1 MVSREIYP
9 EPSSRFHSGPSDRAT
24 DCIFHAWL
32 TAGGTAYLWI
42 RMALAKKRD
51 ILQISDLSIRRDG
64 VTILDRISWRICPG
78 EHWVILGS
86 NGSGKTSLLSALTG
100 YLMPTEGKIVL
111 LGDTYGHRD
120 WREVRKR
127 LGVVSSA
134 LRQMM
139 AETEPALD
147 TVASGRHAMIDY
159 WGRPSRKEQAE
170 ARRIL
175 ARVECSALADRP
187 WSVLS
192 QGERQRVLIGRA
204 LMSRPRLL
212 ILDEPCAGLDPV
224 AREHFLAFVDRLACG
239 PRAPTVVLV
248 THHIEEVVPAFT
260 HALCLRDGKI
270 LRQGPC
276 ETVFT
281 SGNLSAVFGA
291 RVRIGRAGGRY
302 SLQVSARKPG
312 RRVI

>member
-1 MVSREIYP
+1 
-9 EPSSRFHSGPSDRAT
+9 
-24 DCIFHAWL
+24 
-32 TAGGTAYLWI
+32 
-42 RMALAKKRD
+42 MALAKKRD
-51 ILQISDLSIRRDG
+51 ILRISDLSIRRDG
-64 VTILDRISWRICPG
+64 VVILGSVSWRIRPG

-100 YLMPTEGKIVL
+100 YLMPTEGNIVL

-120 WREVRKR
+120 WRDVRKR

-224 AREHFLAFVDRLACG
+224 AREHFLAFVDRLARG
-239 PRAPTVVLV
+239 RRAPTVVLV

-260 HALCLRDGKI
+260 HALCLRNGKI
-270 LRQGPC
+270 LLQGPC

-291 RVRIGRAGGRY
+291 RVRIGRAAGRY
-302 SLQVSARKPG
+302 SLRVSAGKSS
-312 RRVI
+312 RRVV